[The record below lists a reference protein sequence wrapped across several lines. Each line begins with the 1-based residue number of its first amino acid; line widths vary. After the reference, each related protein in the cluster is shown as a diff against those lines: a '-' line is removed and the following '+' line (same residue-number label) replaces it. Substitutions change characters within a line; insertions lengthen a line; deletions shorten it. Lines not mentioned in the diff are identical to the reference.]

1 MNKNDQWMKM
11 KTTFQDTRTSTA
23 IYDAK
28 SIESNKIRRL
38 NVSKKWMMSQMKME
52 TVERKRPPVLK

>member
-1 MNKNDQWMKM
+1 MKM

-28 SIESNKIRRL
+28 SIESNKIRWL
-38 NVSKKWMMSQMKME
+38 NVIKKWMMSQMKKE
-52 TVERKRPPVLK
+52 TVERRRPPVLS